1 MAEPLRILSTLA
13 TKGALSPLLASFT
26 EATGTS
32 VSADYGPTNALLPRL
47 RAGEAADVAII
58 TRAAVDAL
66 AAEGVIVAG
75 SSADI
80 ALSRVGI
87 AVRAGAP
94 KPDIAT
100 VEALKAALLGARSIA
115 YSKIGASGVY
125 FAGLIQRLGLADA
138 VNAKANITT
147 GLTAKL
153 AARGEVELAV
163 QQVSELMQVEG
174 VDIVGPLPAEVEP
187 GTVFSAGIIAKSGN
201 RDGAARLIAH
211 LASPAAAH
219 AYAAAGLEPRG
230 QALRV

>member
-1 MAEPLRILSTLA
+1 MTELKLLSTLA
-13 TKGALSPLLASFT
+13 TKGALSPLLASFAK
-26 EATGTS
+26 ATGIE
-32 VSADYGPTNALLPRL
+32 VAVDYGPTNALLPRL

-58 TRAAVDAL
+58 TRAAVEAL
-66 AAEGVIVAG
+66 AGEGVIVPG
-75 SSADI
+75 SLTDI

-115 YSKIGASGVY
+115 YSKIGASGVF

-138 VNAKANITT
+138 VNAKANITM

-163 QQVSELMQVEG
+163 QQVSELMQVDG
-174 VDIVGPLPAEVEP
+174 VDIVGPLPPEVEP
-187 GTVFSAGIIAKSGN
+187 GTVFSAGLLVRSVQREA
-201 RDGAARLIAH
+201 AARLIAH

-219 AYAAAGLEPRG
+219 AYAAAGLEPSG
-230 QALRV
+230 